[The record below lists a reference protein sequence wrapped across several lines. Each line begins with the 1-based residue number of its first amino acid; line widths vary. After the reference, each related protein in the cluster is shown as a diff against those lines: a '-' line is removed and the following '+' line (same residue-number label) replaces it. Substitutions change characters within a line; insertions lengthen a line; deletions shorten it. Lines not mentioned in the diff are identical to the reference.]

1 MTHPSGRSD
10 GSGFTTPPPVVPP
23 QPARSAAPATAST
36 GPTATL
42 SPGSVLEHAPY
53 GVLVGDLSGALLS
66 WNRAAAELLGLD
78 EAAMGSAISSW
89 FGDPTPV
96 DDAFGLAQAGLL
108 DGRSPTHLVHTRDGA
123 VHEITAV
130 PTRLEGEQS
139 AVLVLINDV
148 TERTRAVNRHD
159 RLKAQVAL
167 LNQVSETLSGAPD
180 ADEAMDRLAQLVV
193 PRMADWVTMN
203 TYDERGRTV
212 RSHVLHSDPDFAALA
227 AVTGDEL
234 PDAVSEELPS
244 RRLARGEPAILIE
257 RVTEEHLEA
266 FVPDPEVRAM
276 LRDLDVHSAMAVP
289 MPGTSR
295 VMGSMVLV
303 NRAASPT
310 FTAEDLAVATELA
323 RRGGVALE
331 RVAAAA
337 EQRELATALQAS
349 MLTEPPVLPDAEV
362 EVRYEPA
369 SHAAQVGG
377 DWYDV
382 FVERSGS
389 VVLSIGDVSGHDPQ
403 AAAMMGQ
410 IRALLRGLAFGTESG
425 PADLLTHLDTTL
437 DALGMRATATSV
449 VARLLPAGDD
459 GSRVVAWSNAGHLPP
474 VLVPAPVDGVRQPA
488 RALESPP
495 NVLLG
500 LWPEAARDEHRV
512 ELEPG
517 AVLLF
522 YTDGLVERRREVI
535 DAGVGRLLS
544 AVDALAVGDD
554 LPLGEL
560 CDSLLEK
567 LLPGQGDD
575 DVALLAVRLRG

>member
-1 MTHPSGRSD
+1 MAHPSGRSD
-10 GSGFTTPPPVVPP
+10 GSEVTTPPPVVPA
-23 QPARSAAPATAST
+23 QPTPTAAPT
-36 GPTATL
+36 GAPTGTL
-42 SPGSVLEHAPY
+42 TPGSVLEHAPY
-53 GVLVGDLSGALLS
+53 GVVVGDLSGALLS

-78 EAAMGSAISSW
+78 EAAMGSMIGSW
-89 FGDPTPV
+89 FADPTPV

-108 DGRSPTHLVHTRDGA
+108 DGRSPTHVVHTRDGA
-123 VHEITAV
+123 FHEITAV
-130 PTRLEGEQS
+130 PTRLEGEQP

-148 TERTRAVNRHD
+148 TERTRVASRHD

-167 LNQVSETLSGAPD
+167 LNQVSETLSGATD

-203 TYDERGRTV
+203 TYDERGRTT
-212 RSHVLHSDPDFAALA
+212 RMHVLHSDPGFAELA
-227 AVTGDEL
+227 AMASDEL
-234 PDAVSEELPS
+234 PEAVSDELPS

-257 RVTEEHLEA
+257 HVTEEHLAA
-266 FVPDPEVRAM
+266 FVPDPEVRDLL
-276 LRDLDVHSAMAVP
+276 LRLDVHSAMAVP
-289 MPGTSR
+289 MPGTTR

-310 FTAEDLAVATELA
+310 FTPEDLAVAGELA

-349 MLTEPPVLPDAEV
+349 MLTAPPQLPDVEV

-377 DWYDV
+377 DWYDA
-382 FVERSGS
+382 FVQRCGS

-449 VARLLPAGDD
+449 VARLLPPTETGT
-459 GSRVVAWSNAGHLPP
+459 RVVEWSNAGHLPP
-474 VLVPAPVDGVRQPA
+474 VLVPAPRDGVRQPA
-488 RALESPP
+488 RALESRP

-535 DAGVGRLLS
+535 DTGVERLLS

>member
-1 MTHPSGRSD
+1 MTHPPGRSAGAGVD
-10 GSGFTTPPPVVPP
+10 PSLPAVPAQTRRPSG
-23 QPARSAAPATAST
+23 
-36 GPTATL
+36 GPL

-53 GVLVGDLSGALLS
+53 GVVVGDLSGALLS
-66 WNRAAAELLGLD
+66 WNRAAGELLGLGD
-78 EAAMGSAISSW
+78 DAVGTPVGSY
-89 FGDPTPV
+89 FVDPTQV

-108 DGRSPTHLVHTRDGA
+108 DGRSPTHVVRTQEGSFQ
-123 VHEITAV
+123 EITAV
-130 PTRLEGEQS
+130 PTRLEGEQP

-148 TERTRAVNRHD
+148 TERARAVSRHD
-159 RLKAQVAL
+159 RLRDHVAL
-167 LNQVSETLSGAPD
+167 LGLVSETLVGAAD
-180 ADEAMDRLAQLVV
+180 GDEAMDRLAQLVV

-212 RSHVLHSDPDFAALA
+212 RMRVVHSDPGFAELA
-227 AVTGDEL
+227 AMASDEL
-234 PDAVSEELPS
+234 PEAVSEELPS
-244 RRLARGEPAILIE
+244 RRLARGEPAMLIE
-257 RVTEEHLEA
+257 RVTAEHLAA
-266 FVPDPEVRAM
+266 FVPDPEVRD
-276 LRDLDVHSAMAVP
+276 LLVRLDVHSAMAVP
-289 MPGTSR
+289 MPGRER

-310 FTAEDLAVATELA
+310 FTPEDLAVATELA

-331 RVAAAA
+331 RVALGA

-349 MLTEPPVLPDAEV
+349 MLTEPPVLDDV
-362 EVRYEPA
+362 EIAVRYEPA

-377 DWYDV
+377 DWYDA
-382 FVERSGS
+382 FVQRCGS
-389 VVLSIGDVSGHDPQ
+389 LVLSIGDVSGHDPQ

-410 IRALLRGLAFGTESG
+410 IRAMLRGLAFGTDAG

-437 DALGMRATATSV
+437 ESLGMRATATSV
-449 VARLLPAGDD
+449 VARMLAPDATGARL
-459 GSRVVAWSNAGHLPP
+459 VEWSNAGHLPP
-474 VLVPAPVDGVRQPA
+474 VLVPPALDGVRQHA
-488 RALESPP
+488 RALDVSP

-500 LWPEAARDEHRV
+500 LWPESDRQQHELL
-512 ELEPG
+512 LEPG

-535 DAGVGRLLS
+535 DAGVGRLLT
-544 AVDALAVGDD
+544 AVDSLAVADD
-554 LPLGEL
+554 LPLEEL